1 MADSPRCRSWDWE
14 EAGLSPDELVV
25 GSSDDSDVVELETAD
40 PAAIA
45 RKRSFQK
52 TAIPKSENVSKR
64 TRVAHGQSTEVAI
77 SAETRVREFP
87 DEPLKSDCGKLV
99 CLACHT
105 TLSGK
110 KSISM
115 SHIAT
120 ARHKQGKSRLERETQ
135 RKKLVKESFL
145 AYHLCAA
152 SIKLYVFVPSVHVYL
167 ILYSPYSHCTDV
179 RSSVLGP

>member
-1 MADSPRCRSWDWE
+1 MAE
-14 EAGLSPDELVV
+14 
-25 GSSDDSDVVELETAD
+25 SSDDVVELETAD

-52 TAIPKSENVSKR
+52 TAITKSENVSKR

-77 SAETRVREFP
+77 GAETRVREFP

-110 KSISM
+110 KSIIM
-115 SHIAT
+115 SNIAT
-120 ARHKQGKSRLERETQ
+120 ARHKQGKSRFERETQ
-135 RKKLVKESFL
+135 RQKLVKESFL
-145 AYHLCAA
+145 AYQKRLGKAL
-152 SIKLYVFVPSVHVYL
+152 SGTGT
-167 ILYSPYSHCTDV
+167 TDAVSSAESLRRIQIV
-179 RSSVLGP
+179 RSMLQAGIPLPKVDYLRPLLESDRNEYLY

>member
-1 MADSPRCRSWDWE
+1 ME
-14 EAGLSPDELVV
+14 EAGLAPVELLAE
-25 GSSDDSDVVELETAD
+25 SSDDSDVVELETAH

-52 TAIPKSENVSKR
+52 TAITKSENVSKR
-64 TRVAHGQSTEVAI
+64 TRVAHGQPRRTEVAI

-110 KSISM
+110 KSIYN
-115 SHIAT
+115 HIPYCY
-120 ARHKQGKSRLERETQ
+120 RET
-135 RKKLVKESFL
+135 
-145 AYHLCAA
+145 
-152 SIKLYVFVPSVHVYL
+152 
-167 ILYSPYSHCTDV
+167 
-179 RSSVLGP
+179 